1 MQKTNHIET
10 LRFSVF
16 YSDKGIFETKPKESV
31 SIERLM
37 LIYKSQFLQE
47 KTLELREAISTGD
60 EDRVTTLKNKLPFF
74 TPNGSFD
81 IRKNESINVHNDHLI
96 ALDIDGLTE
105 MEAEQVKSTLSN
117 QPSVLMTAISPRK
130 KGVKCLVLIKS
141 KIEANKRF
149 ALLQSNKELIAN
161 SLCIGDYWNNI
172 DRAQFTLSQPCYF
185 AFDED
190 IYCNMFAEPLTI
202 ELAEPKPIKEHS
214 LNYTKSLPEA
224 SNRIE
229 AYILKIAESV
239 NTKLLA
245 TTEQRHPIIAK
256 VKMVAEIIH
265 YAPSLES
272 ELKDMLFSSVNG
284 MYGGFEAAKLN
295 GAHRAF
301 ESAWKT
307 QAVANKTIE
316 TIIHESIV
324 A

>member
-16 YSDKGIFETKPKESV
+16 YSDKGIFEIKPKETV

-47 KTLELREAISTGD
+47 KTLELREAIVTGD
-60 EDRVTTLKNKLPFF
+60 EERVTTLKNKLPFF
-74 TPNGSFD
+74 TPNGSFE
-81 IRKNESINVHNDHLI
+81 IRKNDSVNVHNDYLI

-105 MEAEQVKSTLSN
+105 MEAEQVKLTLSN

-130 KGVKCLVLIKS
+130 KGVKCLVLINS
-141 KIEANKRF
+141 KIQAKKRF

-161 SLCIGDYWNNI
+161 SLCIGEYWNNI

-185 AFDED
+185 AFDEE
-190 IYCNMFAEPLTI
+190 IYSNMFAEPLTI
-202 ELAEPKPIKEHS
+202 DLAEPKPIKEHS
-214 LNYTKSLPEA
+214 LNYTKPLPEA

-239 NTKLLA
+239 NTQLLA
-245 TTEQRHPIIAK
+245 TSEHRHPIIAK
-256 VKMVAEIIH
+256 VKMVSQIIH

-272 ELKDMLFSSVNG
+272 ELKDMLFNSVNG

-301 ESAWKT
+301 EAAWKT
-307 QAVANKTIE
+307 EKVANKTIE